1 MWPKEAG
8 CRWLWCVWSLDGVTI
23 GLRWQ
28 DNFLQSQY
36 ESGHLWSP
44 PPPSCVC
51 RASSNNQKKDVMKY
65 TPHLKLI
72 NQRVWKFPEVI
83 SMINDT
89 TKKLLET
96 MKRKSKKWSLVWWWI
111 ILGQSSNILIYVDL
125 RPTAK
130 LIHLNWKNSKLQYF
144 VKNSRKNLIYHFP
157 DERII
162 EHPQAARWKKQS
174 LTEKYLMD
182 KEIELEFVK
191 ALPRHPSASVNI

>member
-1 MWPKEAG
+1 MVLQLGWDDKTTFY
-8 CRWLWCVWSLDGVTI
+8 SHNMSQVTSDH
-23 GLRWQ
+23 RH
-28 DNFLQSQY
+28 
-36 ESGHLWSP
+36 HLLVSAEPHP
-44 PPPSCVC
+44 P
-51 RASSNNQKKDVMKY
+51 NQKKDVMKY

-182 KEIELEFVK
+182 KEIELGFVK

>member
-1 MWPKEAG
+1 MT
-8 CRWLWCVWSLDGVTI
+8 RQLSTVTI
-23 GLRWQ
+23 WVR
-28 DNFLQSQY
+28 SHC
-36 ESGHLWSP
+36 SALWSP
-44 PPPSCVC
+44 SPPSCIC
-51 RASSNNQKKDVMKY
+51 RASSTNQKKDVMKY

-96 MKRKSKKWSLVWWWI
+96 MKRKSKKWSLVCWWI

-144 VKNSRKNLIYHFP
+144 VQNSWKNIIYHFA
-157 DERII
+157 DEHII
-162 EHPQAARWKKQS
+162 EHPQAARWKKS
-174 LTEKYLMD
+174 LTQKYLMD
-182 KEIELEFVK
+182 KEIELGFVK
-191 ALPRHPSASVNI
+191 ASLPCHPSALVDI